1 LANGLGLDAP
11 ADRLAAEPDA
21 RVKGVQP
28 RELFQAIREVAGG
41 GHALPPVSADLLD
54 AAALALVPEDRP
66 ILDMLVERKPM
77 NEMAEA
83 LSLDVAELKQRIM
96 RMLGRLKVSV
106 PVP

>member
-1 LANGLGLDAP
+1 
-11 ADRLAAEPDA
+11 
-21 RVKGVQP
+21 
-28 RELFQAIREVAGG
+28 
-41 GHALPPVSADLLD
+41 
-54 AAALALVPEDRP
+54 
-66 ILDMLVERKPM
+66 MLVERKPM